1 MLRGWRGLA
10 VGAKDTFA
18 GPRLKGLDEP
28 DRLGKGEFVKIV
40 SFSYSTRG
48 WNGCSQSRSCRRLL
62 LTIQSDALLAKQQP
76 QAKLEGGIELC
87 RGKPGAGRGQGGMAR
102 GDDLLRHRMQ

>member
-10 VGAKDTFA
+10 VGAKHTFA

-28 DRLGKGEFVKIV
+28 DRLGKSEFVKIV
-40 SFSYSTRG
+40 SFLSSKSG
-48 WNGCSQSRSCRRLL
+48 WHGCSQSRSLRLFL

-76 QAKLEGGIELC
+76 QAKLEGGIELS
-87 RGKPGAGRGQGGMAR
+87 RGKPGASRGQGGMAR
-102 GDDLLRHRMQ
+102 GDDVLRHRI